1 LIKLQVITHS
11 GIEDIV
17 EAKEYD
23 PIKLNE
29 DLNNKEIQTV
39 LIGKNIYS
47 RIDIK
52 YVAEIEE
59 IS

>member
-1 LIKLQVITHS
+1 MRLKILTHS

-17 EAKEYD
+17 EVEEYD
-23 PIKLNE
+23 AIKLNT

>member
-1 LIKLQVITHS
+1 LRLKILTHS

-17 EAKEYD
+17 EVEEYD
-23 PIKLNE
+23 AIKLNT

-39 LIGKNIYS
+39 LIGNNIYS
-47 RIDIK
+47 KIDIK

>member
-1 LIKLQVITHS
+1 LRLKILTHS

-52 YVAEIEE
+52 YVAEIKE

>member
-1 LIKLQVITHS
+1 MKLKILTHS

-17 EAKEYD
+17 EVEEYD
-23 PIKLNE
+23 AIKLNT

>member
-1 LIKLQVITHS
+1 MRLKILTHS

-17 EAKEYD
+17 EVEEYD
-23 PIKLNE
+23 AIKLNT

-39 LIGKNIYS
+39 LIGNNIYS
-47 RIDIK
+47 KIDIK